1 MSINCRLNFSHLLT
15 KSGLKSKLKRIA
27 EAEKEATPT
36 PMLILATVVVTE
48 ATAMEVTPAAAP
60 TPNIVIV
67 AVSGEAILR
76 LIKPLTVRRGITMVP
91 KDLAILTNAVR
102 RKRSTTWTWKQ
113 LWQKQFRK
121 NSETTAAVLV
131 IVDAA
136 VRSLSIDAK
145 TAAAAAVVAV
155 VMIVMTAMNRMIGKA
170 LSQITI

>member
-1 MSINCRLNFSHLLT
+1 MLT

-91 KDLAILTNAVR
+91 KDLAILTNAVT
-102 RKRSTTWTWKQ
+102 RKRSTTWTLTK

-136 VRSLSIDAK
+136 VRRLSIAAK
-145 TAAAAAVVAV
+145 TAAAVVAV

>member
-1 MSINCRLNFSHLLT
+1 LT

-91 KDLAILTNAVR
+91 KDLAILTNAVI
-102 RKRSTTWTWKQ
+102 RKRSTTWTLTK

-136 VRSLSIDAK
+136 VRRLSIAAK
-145 TAAAAAVVAV
+145 TAAAVVAV